1 MAPSGG
7 GGVKAASA
15 YFLPSLFPPPI
26 VQVRERLIAM
36 RKQSSL
42 DDVSVVR
49 REGEGRAAKDRVLF
63 RTRAPALTI
72 RAGSTPTPEEPRFR
86 LLGLSGIGTGII
98 VEKESLSNKQ
108 FLIS

>member
-1 MAPSGG
+1 MRRRRQWQWRSSRQTQESLVGGASGG

-72 RAGSTPTPEEPRFR
+72 RAGSTPTP
-86 LLGLSGIGTGII
+86 
-98 VEKESLSNKQ
+98 
-108 FLIS
+108 